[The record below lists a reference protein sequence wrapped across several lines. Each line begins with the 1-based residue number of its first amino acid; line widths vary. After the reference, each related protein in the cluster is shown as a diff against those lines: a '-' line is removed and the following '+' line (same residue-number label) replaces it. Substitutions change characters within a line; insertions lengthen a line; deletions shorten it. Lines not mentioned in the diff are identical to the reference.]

1 MLVRVWFIA
10 YTVNIYSIRKFLWKY
25 KLRGIERKRLW
36 PVSELRLAFPSKDIS
51 MSFSSRIYVRQLVV
65 IGVVKKTSKNNGII
79 SCCLGLSLV
88 EIMMTV
94 LNLRAATAELFLTG
108 FYSNFIND
116 WEKFDLYLFIVE
128 ILFYETDALFS
139 TDSPVVT
146 LELGSNLNGSSIRE
160 GMDVYF
166 ECIILANPWVYK
178 VIWRHNVSLYWKLFL
193 LKIVS

>member
-1 MLVRVWFIA
+1 MKTSINL
-10 YTVNIYSIRKFLWKY
+10 NININWKW
-25 KLRGIERKRLW
+25 LRGSSDGQFQDSGRHFLPRTFYVVFKSSL
-36 PVSELRLAFPSKDIS
+36 LPS
-51 MSFSSRIYVRQLVV
+51 LVV

-79 SCCLGLSLV
+79 ICCLGLSLV
-88 EIMMTV
+88 DIVMTV
-94 LNLRAATAELFLTG
+94 LNLRTATAEQFLTG

-116 WEKFDLYLFIVE
+116 WEKLDFCLFIVE
-128 ILFYETDALFS
+128 VLFYEPDALFS

-178 VIWRHNVSLYWKLFL
+178 VVWRHNVSWYWKLFL

>member
-1 MLVRVWFIA
+1 V
-10 YTVNIYSIRKFLWKY
+10 
-25 KLRGIERKRLW
+25 
-36 PVSELRLAFPSKDIS
+36 
-51 MSFSSRIYVRQLVV
+51 
-65 IGVVKKTSKNNGII
+65 
-79 SCCLGLSLV
+79 
-88 EIMMTV
+88 MTV

-178 VIWRHNVSLYWKLFL
+178 VICRHNVSLYWKLFL